1 MVDAT
6 NIVTANGGASG
17 AIPDLGHAKPIPT
30 NQANPADAKHFHH
43 VMQGSGAPQN
53 VKMHTTAHATEM
65 HPVLDKFSA
74 YGKSMND
81 GLADLEDIEQAV
93 RASIGSNDV
102 VGTMALTSIAST
114 KATQVFSYMHL
125 ANTGVSATIST
136 AHSVLNRHD

>member
-6 NIVTANGGASG
+6 NIAVANIGANGTV
-17 AIPDLGHAKPIPT
+17 PDLGHAKPIPT
-30 NQANPADAKHFHH
+30 NHANPVDAKDFHQLH
-43 VMQGSGAPQN
+43 GSGMPHE
-53 VKMHTTAHATEM
+53 VKMHTTAHAVER
-65 HPVLDKFSA
+65 HPLLDKFSA

-102 VGTMALTSIAST
+102 LAAMTLTSLAST

-125 ANTGVSATIST
+125 ANTGVSATISS
-136 AHSVLNRHD
+136 AHSVLNRRD